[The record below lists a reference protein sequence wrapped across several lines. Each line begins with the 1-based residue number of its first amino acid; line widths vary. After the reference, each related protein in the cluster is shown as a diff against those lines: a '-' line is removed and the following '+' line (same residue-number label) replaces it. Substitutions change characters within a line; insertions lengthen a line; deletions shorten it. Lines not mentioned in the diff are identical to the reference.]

1 MEERKILNTKDKEW
15 RRWRER
21 RSDKAEHAWM
31 VGMDV
36 RTYYEHKKVT
46 AYGWHDVDILMNL

>member
-1 MEERKILNTKDKEW
+1 MESEREKATKPNTLGW
-15 RRWRER
+15 W
-21 RSDKAEHAWM
+21 AWTY
-31 VGMDV
+31 V

>member
-15 RRWRER
+15 RRWRVREKKR
-21 RSDKAEHAWM
+21 QSRTRLDGGH
-31 VGMDV
+31 G